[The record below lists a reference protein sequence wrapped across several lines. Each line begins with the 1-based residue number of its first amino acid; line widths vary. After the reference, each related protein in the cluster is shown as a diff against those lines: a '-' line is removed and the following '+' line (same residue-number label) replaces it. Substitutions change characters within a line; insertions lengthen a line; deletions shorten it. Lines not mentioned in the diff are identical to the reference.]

1 MLLICYT
8 TCCRVLSPVL
18 RILFRMPLMRGG
30 GIESMKV
37 NSAASGGAVHTSD
50 SGGSGCDSGGSSGGG
65 SRSGKAEKGMTD
77 DNESSTLSPSFSS
90 GEKPP
95 ERIFTFSGSRR
106 PRDAG
111 RGKKYLFGSRVNSS
125 NSDND
130 INGDSNSSTK
140 GDDSSNLSSHSTGK
154 PSFFAKRSG
163 RPRGPRGSRGP
174 RSSRGSRGSP
184 VAVGTRKIGGVPV
197 SVESGSFKG
206 KKEDIGRITEFV
218 KNMKCA
224 QFFSIF

>member
-1 MLLICYT
+1 
-8 TCCRVLSPVL
+8 
-18 RILFRMPLMRGG
+18 MRGG

-50 SGGSGCDSGGSSGGG
+50 SGGSGCGSGGSSGSG
-65 SRSGKAEKGMTD
+65 SKSGKAEKGTTD
-77 DNESSTLSPSFSS
+77 DIKSSALSSSFLS

-95 ERIFTFSGSRR
+95 ERVFSFSGSRR
-106 PRDAG
+106 PRGTG

-125 NSDND
+125 NSGND

-140 GDDSSNLSSHSTGK
+140 GDDSSNLSSHSTGD
-154 PSFFAKRSG
+154 PSFFAKRPG
-163 RPRGPRGSRGP
+163 RPRGSRGS
-174 RSSRGSRGSP
+174 RGTRGSRGSRGSP
-184 VAVGTRKIGGVPV
+184 VAVGTRRIGGVPV
-197 SVESGSFKG
+197 PVESGSFKG